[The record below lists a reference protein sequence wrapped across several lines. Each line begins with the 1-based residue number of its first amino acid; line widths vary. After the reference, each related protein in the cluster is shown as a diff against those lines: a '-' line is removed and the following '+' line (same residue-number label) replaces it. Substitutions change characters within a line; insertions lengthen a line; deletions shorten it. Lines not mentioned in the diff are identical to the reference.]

1 MLLGYIIGQVKYPKK
16 HYRTTHKYKIGQKL
30 YLQAVLVC
38 FKNNYNLVDQAK
50 L

>member
-30 YLQAVLVC
+30 YLQAVFSL
-38 FKNNYNLVDQAK
+38 FQK
-50 L
+50 